1 MELYLF
7 ILCLY
12 LELRI
17 DRLQKRIKQLEERRS
32 DNEPT

>member
-12 LELRI
+12 LEFRV
-17 DRLQKRIKQLEERRS
+17 DRLQKRIKQLEER
-32 DNEPT
+32 NKQ

>member
-12 LELRI
+12 LEFRI
-17 DRLQKRIKQLEERRS
+17 DRLQKRIKQLEETRS
-32 DNEPT
+32 DE